1 LATQLPTQRTLL
13 FGCLREKAVQEMAQ
27 ILFPV
32 FDRVILTPVNSP
44 RTASTEDLQAVAG
57 TLGVRAE
64 AATSPA
70 AGMELAQAQTAPSG
84 LIVCAGS
91 VYLVGAL
98 RDSLV
103 NPQGEG

>member
-1 LATQLPTQRTLL
+1 
-13 FGCLREKAVQEMAQ
+13 MAQ

-44 RTASTEDLQAVAG
+44 RTASVDDLQTIAQ
-57 TLGVRAE
+57 TLGVE
-64 AATSPA
+64 VQTVVSPS
-70 AGMELAQAQTAPSG
+70 AGMDLAQAETAANG

-98 RDSLV
+98 RDSLL
-103 NPQGEG
+103 NPESKG